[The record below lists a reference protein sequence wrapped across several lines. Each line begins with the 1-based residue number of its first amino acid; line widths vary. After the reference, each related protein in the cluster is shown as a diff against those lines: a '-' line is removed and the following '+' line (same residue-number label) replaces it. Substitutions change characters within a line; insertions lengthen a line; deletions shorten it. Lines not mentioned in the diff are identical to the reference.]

1 MFYSDI
7 FNTQRELDRIFNN
20 DFWGRTTFARGS
32 YPGINMFEMDDKLVL
47 KAEVPGLK
55 KQDLQIKLEN
65 DVISLTG
72 EMKNS
77 EKENI
82 RYHRRER
89 MFGTF
94 NRSMKLPYRI
104 DPEKVQAFL
113 ADGILTL
120 TLEKDE
126 NSKTRTIEIQ

>member
-1 MFYSDI
+1 MFFSDI
-7 FNTQRELDRIFNN
+7 FNTQRELDKIFNN
-20 DFWGRTTFARGS
+20 DFFGRTTFARGS

-55 KQDLQIKLEN
+55 RQDLQIKLEN
-65 DVISLTG
+65 DVLSLTG
-72 EMKNS
+72 EMKNF

-89 MFGTF
+89 RFGTF
-94 NRSMKLPYRI
+94 NRSLKLPYRI
-104 DPEKVQAFL
+104 DPEKVQANL
-113 ADGILTL
+113 TDGILTV

-126 NSKTRTIEIQ
+126 NLKTRTIEIQ